1 MPNQSAGVNAAILS
15 GDLRF
20 SAGGVRV
27 GDLIGAFVRTASVS
41 SNTLTLEVQNA
52 DGTFEDVT
60 FTPAGG
66 GGGGSS
72 ITSGTADPSGGSS
85 GDAYIQINTSSVIT
99 AIWEN
104 VSGTWTEYTLPAGGS
119 GADLSDD
126 TPESVTGTVSSA
138 GTSTEA
144 SRSDHEHDLVDGAV
158 TQVKLSDGSVH
169 TSKIADG
176 AVTAAK
182 IPNQEIGHV
191 KLGSSVGGQ
200 DQAAGRILEADG
212 AGDVRWADK
221 GGGSGGGGAALE
233 SIDFPTPDATNVYDI
248 IDHLGVAY
256 QNQPEVVGVAV
267 TWSESVDGDDVS
279 DLWGETTGTYTFR
292 GIENVSDVTNPQS
305 GDVILLPTGGFRHR
319 GATRFGHLRNPDGWV
334 GGPYASEDEAN
345 NHVTATNDVSA
356 YAGALQLVTAF
367 TAGTTHY
374 QWTNIV
380 AISPSSALVSRV
392 LGTPTA
398 DRLYEIQNFLGELY
412 RVEPRPTGHVATWDD
427 YALLSDVSTLWGEN
441 AGTYRWRG
449 ETYPGGVAN
458 PATGDVIKEP
468 AGHFRHRNSSNAW
481 VHLVDPDDFIGDY
494 NDETAA
500 NNHVTAVGQTSLY
513 SHLLHQVAT
522 FTAGVAVYV
531 WAKGLDAR
539 EVTVDA
545 HAFGG
550 NLAPTD
556 TDVQQV
562 AEKVDGLI
570 LGPSLSDDAPEDI
583 GGTAAE
589 GTSGEVSPADHVHR
603 LPIDNTLEFDAANEQ
618 FGVNVQDVIEH
629 LQERIRYFTSSTNY
643 SSDAGASVGQAYNTS
658 QYRRLITKVEVNF
671 DPLAG
676 ADAFLVRLVELES
689 NNEIKAKLFTSNT
702 RRGPFGAGAGVR
714 AFTFHD
720 AAGDVGVTIDGG
732 IRLGILLSRLED
744 DSDSAVGALH
754 GSEASGSP
762 NETYDDASDDF
773 DLDNGIVYQHID
785 PAVGAS
791 THSHD
796 TQIRGNIKIFYTL
809 ILDHGNLVGD
819 GNVNAAHI
827 DSESAADGEVL
838 TADGSGGAAW
848 EAAAGGGG
856 TDDQTAAEVT
866 VDTANFSSNLTAA
879 DDTVQAALETIDG
892 FTQYQGNWQQA
903 AWPAGVIVRR
913 SGIPYLSLVNNNTEI
928 PTPGATQW
936 TGLAEGFIYRGE
948 APVAATNYNYGQ
960 VVLEPDTDVYYYFT
974 STISASVARA
984 DIATHA
990 NFQAISGE
998 TGHSP
1003 RVGSGNAF
1011 PTTPAPLA
1019 GDIFFFN
1026 ADVASGLDWKDTDGT
1041 TDLTA
1046 ATGGDMARF
1055 DGTDWIKVINLVGGG
1070 GAADPAR
1077 VVLADA
1083 TGVSN
1088 TAGPHEIAL
1097 TEAMVARQLIT
1108 FFMHTTSTTSPDGIG
1123 YLLSDDI
1130 LALTAEATAPSDAE
1144 NSLPAVIANYGAASF
1159 SQQSGN
1165 YFVYRKDDST
1175 LWVRP
1180 TRLAAHSLTITAT
1193 PLGGGAGTNEQT
1205 GGSGVLTRVN
1215 IHQPPSD
1222 PFELTTTGT
1231 GSALSV
1237 GNENQ
1242 IFFTAVEK
1250 ARVERCV
1257 IILRIDDTFN
1267 IKADISKEEMDRLP
1281 DITELRPDPI
1291 VGTDESGVIY
1301 LSGRTQISADS
1312 REPQLTN
1319 PTWAYIDF
1327 RRLASRYGI
1336 CIGFTDDST
1345 GLRWRS
1351 LRTYCN
1357 SDVDI
1362 AVVSAG
1368 MYHV

>member
-1 MPNQSAGVNAAILS
+1 MLTVPTGYTVAPSTPASGSETYRTEAVVNPETDTDTVTLTWSVPAELPAYAIVTLAEDAADEAAASAAAAAADAALVDSYSGPAAIIEDAPFESNNLDFTVGSWRDYDFLYLS
-15 GDLRF
+15 VRDSNATDQISRPTTMVSTVELDTQGEVRGPFNNNDELRIE
-20 SAGGVRV
+20 STTGSDVLQLNITGWSGHPTTADVLTIYGVRSGV
-27 GDLIGAFVRTASVS
+27 
-41 SNTLTLEVQNA
+41 E
-52 DGTFEDVT
+52 
-60 FTPAGG
+60 AGG
-66 GGGGSS
+66 GGGG
-72 ITSGTADPSGGSS
+72 GVG
-85 GDAYIQINTSSVIT
+85 
-99 AIWEN
+99 
-104 VSGTWTEYTLPAGGS
+104 PAGPAGS
-119 GADLSDD
+119 DGSDGTDGMDGADGATGPAGPAGAAGAAGADGDDGDDGAAGPAATLSDD
-126 TPESVTGTVSSA
+126 TPESVTGTVTSA

-169 TSKIADG
+169 TSKIADASVTRAKLAADAR
-176 AVTAAK
+176 AVTTDAPVSGDGQAGDP
-182 IPNQEIGHV
+182 ITIANQAIGHV
-191 KLGSSVGGQ
+191 KLGSSVGGVN
-200 DQAAGRILEADG
+200 QAAGRITEADG
-212 AGDVRWADK
+212 AGNVRWTDK
-221 GGGSGGGGAALE
+221 GGGSGSTL
-233 SIDFPTPDATNVYDI
+233 SDAD
-248 IDHLGVAY
+248 
-256 QNQPEVVGVAV
+256 PE
-267 TWSESVDGDDVS
+267 DV
-279 DLWGETTGTYTFR
+279 
-292 GIENVSDVTNPQS
+292 
-305 GDVILLPTGGFRHR
+305 
-319 GATRFGHLRNPDGWV
+319 
-334 GGPYASEDEAN
+334 
-345 NHVTATNDVSA
+345 
-356 YAGALQLVTAF
+356 
-367 TAGTTHY
+367 GTT
-374 QWTNIV
+374 
-380 AISPSSALVSRV
+380 ASP
-392 LGTPTA
+392 
-398 DRLYEIQNFLGELY
+398 
-412 RVEPRPTGHVATWDD
+412 
-427 YALLSDVSTLWGEN
+427 
-441 AGTYRWRG
+441 
-449 ETYPGGVAN
+449 
-458 PATGDVIKEP
+458 
-468 AGHFRHRNSSNAW
+468 
-481 VHLVDPDDFIGDY
+481 
-494 NDETAA
+494 
-500 NNHVTAVGQTSLY
+500 
-513 SHLLHQVAT
+513 
-522 FTAGVAVYV
+522 
-531 WAKGLDAR
+531 
-539 EVTVDA
+539 
-545 HAFGG
+545 
-550 NLAPTD
+550 
-556 TDVQQV
+556 
-562 AEKVDGLI
+562 
-570 LGPSLSDDAPEDI
+570 
-583 GGTAAE
+583 
-589 GTSGEVSPADHVHR
+589 GTSTESSRADHVHVGDGTGGGGGGSTDLSDDTPERVAESGDEAGTSTEASRSDHKHQLSAGVER
-603 LPIDNTLEFDAANEQ
+603 LVEQVPALGIKTNDLRIDDTTRTWVDATDANHGFALFTNAEPVPTNAALEAATYANPLVSVANTTTRYIVARVDIGEHPGNFRLFEEDLPNSGTATVLGSNFRHLHSSTLYDFYGFAIRVQVVRTFTLQEHELPSGNTHYRGGTIAEQAVVDASGFDRILATTDDDAQKIAVAVDDLKVPTDNTLDYNANDEL
-618 FGVNVQDVIEH
+618 FVNVQDVIEH

-702 RRGPFGAGAGVR
+702 RRGPFGAGSGVR

-720 AAGDVGVTIDGG
+720 AAGDVGVPIDGG

-819 GNVNAAHI
+819 GNVTAAHI
-827 DSESAADGEVL
+827 DSGSATENQPL
-838 TADGSGGAAW
+838 LADGSGGAAFGDSPSG
-848 EAAAGGGG
+848 GGGG
-856 TDDQTAAEVT
+856 TTPE
-866 VDTANFSSNLTAA
+866 LTQAQVE
-879 DDTVQAALETIDG
+879 DDT
-892 FTQYQGNWQQA
+892 
-903 AWPAGVIVRR
+903 
-913 SGIPYLSLVNNNTEI
+913 
-928 PTPGATQW
+928 
-936 TGLAEGFIYRGE
+936 
-948 APVAATNYNYGQ
+948 
-960 VVLEPDTDVYYYFT
+960 DTTFGTV
-974 STISASVARA
+974 
-984 DIATHA
+984 
-990 NFQAISGE
+990 SGE
-998 TGHSP
+998 
-1003 RVGSGNAF
+1003 R
-1011 PTTPAPLA
+1011 LA
-1019 GDIFFFN
+1019 Q
-1026 ADVASGLDWKDTDGT
+1026 AVAEHET
-1041 TDLTA
+1041 
-1046 ATGGDMARF
+1046 
-1055 DGTDWIKVINLVGGG
+1055 G
-1070 GAADPAR
+1070 GAADTDR

-1097 TEAMVARQLIT
+1097 TEAMVVRQLLT
-1108 FFMHTTSTTSPDGIG
+1108 FHVVTSGATNPDAIG
-1123 YLLSDDI
+1123 YFLSDDI

-1144 NSLPAVIANYGAASF
+1144 NGLPFTTTNFTQTSIT
-1159 SQQSGN
+1159 SQGGN

-1193 PLGGGAGTNEQT
+1193 PLGGGAGTSEQQS
-1205 GGSGVLTRVN
+1205 GSGVLTRVN

-1312 REPQLTN
+1312 REPQLPN

-1357 SDVDI
+1357 SDVGI
-1362 AVVSAG
+1362 AIVSSG